1 MESRGVHAEHL
12 VFDRS
17 THSVAEAAVAADAP
31 VDAFVKSICMR
42 ADAQGEDGGG
52 AGLVVAVVKGE
63 DRAST
68 TRVGRVVGAAV
79 RLASPEEVLASSG
92 YPAGGTPPFGFAAR
106 FLVDER
112 VMARDVVYAGGG
124 SDRALVRVSP
134 AELLR
139 VNGGVVA
146 RVRK

>member
-1 MESRGVHAEHL
+1 MQSRGVDAEHVL
-12 VFDRS
+12 FSQS
-17 THSVAEAAVAADAP
+17 THSVADAAAAADAP
-31 VDAFVKSICMR
+31 VEAFVKSICMR
-42 ADAQGEDGGG
+42 PEQGPAADA
-52 AGLVVAVVKGE
+52 LVVAVVKGE

-68 TRVGRVVGAAV
+68 TRVGRVMGAAV
-79 RLASPEEVLASSG
+79 RLASPEEVLALSG

-112 VMARDVVYAGGG
+112 VMARDAVYAGGG

-139 VNGGVVA
+139 ANGGVVA